1 MPVRMDAGIKAQF
14 GELCQQFGIGRSSE
28 LVRLSTHKD
37 KTMSEEIKIVEG
49 KELHFSLEGTGK

>member
-1 MPVRMDAGIKAQF
+1 MDAGIKAQF